1 MILRPPQYAFSAA
14 KIDYENAQADHEL
27 LSRVTTI
34 ARHAIAGVSK
44 VVDEIT
50 HAWII
55 DELREA
61 EHQVS
66 L

>member
-14 KIDYENAQADHEL
+14 KIDYVNAQVDYKR
-27 LSRVTTI
+27 LSRTTTI
-34 ARHAIAGVSK
+34 ARRAIAGVSK
-44 VVDEIT
+44 VVDGIP

-61 EHQVS
+61 EQVS
-66 L
+66 F